1 MTRLLSLLTASLV
14 LSGVFAGT
22 SRHQDACA
30 KIANQTLSSPA
41 DALDCYQSF
50 PFNETLRDN
59 GTLDNH
65 VTYWERPLNT

>member
-1 MTRLLSLLTASLV
+1 LA
-14 LSGVFAGT
+14 
-22 SRHQDACA
+22 
-30 KIANQTLSSPA
+30 
-41 DALDCYQSF
+41 CYQSF